1 MSQALVEEYIQT
13 GDGQALENLLQTSPQ
28 LATVLTS
35 HEVSPL
41 MLCCYY
47 KKPEL
52 AILVANYLTNV
63 TFYEAASI
71 NRVDLVAKHLHQS
84 PILIEE
90 YSSDGF
96 TGLGLAAYFG
106 NEDVTRYLLLNG
118 SNPDIPSQNGY
129 QVFPIHSAIANNHIT
144 IAKMLLEAGA
154 NVNVQ
159 QMAAVTP
166 LHSAAK
172 NGNIELIILLLEAG
186 ADITVKMEGGKIP
199 ADLAAEQGF
208 TELAKIF
215 AF

>member
-1 MSQALVEEYIQT
+1 MSQALVEEYIQA
-13 GDGQALENLLQTSPQ
+13 GDAKALESLLQTNPA
-28 LATVLTS
+28 LATESTS
-35 HEVSPL
+35 HQVSPL

-52 AILVANYLTNV
+52 AVIVANHLTNIS
-63 TFYEAASI
+63 FYEAASI

-84 PILIEE
+84 PDLIEE

-118 SNPDIPSQNGY
+118 SNPNIPSQNGY
-129 QVFPIHSAIANNHIT
+129 NVFPIHSAIANNHTI

-172 NGNIELIILLLEAG
+172 NGNIDLIILLLEAG
-186 ADITVKMEGGKIP
+186 ADITVEMEGGKIP

-208 TELAKIF
+208 TELAKIL

>member
-1 MSQALVEEYIQT
+1 MSQALVEEYIQI
-13 GDGQALENLLQTSPQ
+13 GDAKALESLLQTQPS
-28 LATVLTS
+28 LATGLTS
-35 HEVSPL
+35 HDVSPL

-52 AILVANYLTNV
+52 AIVVAKFLTDIS
-63 TFYEAASI
+63 FYEAASI

-84 PILIEE
+84 PDLIEE
-90 YSSDGF
+90 YSGDGF

-118 SNPDIPSQNGY
+118 SNPNVPSQNGY
-129 QVFPIHSAIANNHIT
+129 HVFPIHSAIANNHTI

-186 ADITVKMEGGKIP
+186 ADITVEMEGGKLP

-208 TELAKIF
+208 TELAKILTF
-215 AF
+215 